1 MGNAALFCLAVAV
14 NVSDAN
20 YVIIAL
26 DRTIVWSLNV
36 MMECRMCYGEIR
48 NGFLVSKMHE
58 GTRNEG
64 FVLLLVES
72 KKI

>member
-1 MGNAALFCLAVAV
+1 
-14 NVSDAN
+14 
-20 YVIIAL
+20 
-26 DRTIVWSLNV
+26 